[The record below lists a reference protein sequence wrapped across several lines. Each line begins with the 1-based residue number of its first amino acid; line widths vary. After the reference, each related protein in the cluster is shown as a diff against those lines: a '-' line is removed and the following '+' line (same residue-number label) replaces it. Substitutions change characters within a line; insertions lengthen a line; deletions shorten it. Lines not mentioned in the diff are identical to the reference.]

1 MQWSDSVSHDT
12 FVCVTWL
19 MCTCDVTLL
28 YVRRD
33 PHHWEAFEVLSVSH
47 DSFIR
52 ATWRIR
58 TCDACLVSIPW
69 LIRQDSFVC
78 VPWRVYM
85 WRDSFGMT
93 HSYVYRDVCICDVT
107 HSAWLIRMC
116 NVTCVCVYMWRDSFV
131 CATRLATSEA
141 VKCSGESWLIHIC
154 GITHVYVWRDPFICI
169 SPHLYTLRVWFS
181 LWQDVF
187 EYVKWRIRMWD
198 MTPSYG
204 WHG

>member
-1 MQWSDSVSHDT
+1 
-12 FVCVTWL
+12 
-19 MCTCDVTLL
+19 
-28 YVRRD
+28 
-33 PHHWEAFEVLSVSH
+33 
-47 DSFIR
+47 
-52 ATWRIR
+52 
-58 TCDACLVSIPW
+58 
-69 LIRQDSFVC
+69 
-78 VPWRVYM
+78 
-85 WRDSFGMT
+85 MT
-93 HSYVYRDVCICDVT
+93 HSYVCHDSCVRVTWLFCLWETWPASSGGIWSAFWESWLIRTCDMTYSYVWRLPCMRYVT